1 MFCKLDF
8 KIGCGIYAWLIRSF
22 QLINLPNI
30 FMGSNKRLLRPSI
43 GKFLLVYYNQMYCK
57 GFNMHVK
64 LIGCVLHDDILIC
77 CKKSTQHDRRL
88 VYYDGDLRHESLYFN
103 PKVLECFGSSLS
115 LPDKY
120 LRYLNRNLQNYVR
133 KIGLTELG
141 TNLISSTITISH
153 YDMVFGFNPLTL
165 FNSFNCRCKW

>member
-1 MFCKLDF
+1 MQWKGIYKRLKARTWRMHDDSPMVRYHHFIHRIDNGIASRGSFSHETCNFELTTTHRLDNILDDLDETYVFCKLDF

-64 LIGCVLHDDILIC
+64 LIGCILHDDILIC

-88 VYYDGDLRHESLYFN
+88 VYYDGDLRHESLYFQ
-103 PKVLECFGSSLS
+103 S
-115 LPDKY
+115 
-120 LRYLNRNLQNYVR
+120 
-133 KIGLTELG
+133 
-141 TNLISSTITISH
+141 
-153 YDMVFGFNPLTL
+153 
-165 FNSFNCRCKW
+165 